1 LPAALT
7 VAHLQVNL
15 LALLHVSP
23 PGPLEHGRV
32 QEHVLPAV
40 FRGDEA
46 EAAHLVE
53 PLDRAGQVVGRAARV
68 AVEIPPGRG
77 PVAELPW
84 SAAEAAATAEI
95 PARWSAITDA
105 STAAAETTA
114 TAEIPTGRT
123 VAETA
128 ATTEIAARGTITEA
142 AATAEIPARWSAI
155 TEASTAA
162 AETTATA
169 EIPTGRTVAET
180 AATTEIAARGTITE
194 AAATAEIPTGGT
206 ITEAAATAE
215 RATRSTAAGSAAFAA
230 LQLCDAGDEAP
241 ALPVRTDL
249 ADEGVAGVRGLDAR
263 LGQGGSVEEHVLAVR
278 AEHEAEALSGV
289 VPLDLGL
296 DRPVSALIFEI
307 RRHLLEPVS
316 L

>member
-1 LPAALT
+1 MPAALT

-53 PLDRAGQVVGRAARV
+53 PLDRAGQVVGWAAGV
-68 AVEIPPGRG
+68 TVEIPPGRG
-77 PVAELPW
+77 TVAELPW
-84 SAAEAAATAEI
+84 SAAEAAATAE
-95 PARWSAITDA
+95 
-105 STAAAETTA
+105 
-114 TAEIPTGRT
+114 
-123 VAETA
+123 V
-128 ATTEIAARGTITEA
+128 
-142 AATAEIPARWSAI
+142 PARWSAI

-169 EIPTGRTVAET
+169 EIPTGGTVAET
-180 AATTEIAARGTITE
+180 AAATEIPTGGTVAETAATEIAARGTITE
-194 AAATAEIPTGGT
+194 ATTTAEW
-206 ITEAAATAE
+206 
-215 RATRSTAAGSAAFAA
+215 ATRSTGAGSAAFAA

-241 ALPVRTDL
+241 ALPVRPDL
-249 ADEGVAGVRGLDAR
+249 ADEGVTGVRGLDSR
-263 LGQGGSVEEHVLAVR
+263 LGQSGSMEEHVLAVR

>member
-84 SAAEAAATAEI
+84 SAA
-95 PARWSAITDA
+95 
-105 STAAAETTA
+105 
-114 TAEIPTGRT
+114 
-123 VAETA
+123 
-128 ATTEIAARGTITEA
+128 EA

-263 LGQGGSVEEHVLAVR
+263 LGQGGSVEKHVLAVR